1 MISCAI
7 LERSGKWRPL
17 VLAAGLLLAFAPLIP
32 LAWTLAETSGLSGVF
47 DAGFRAAILR
57 SLMVGSVV
65 AVIAAIAGIP
75 TGVIAALY
83 DFPLRR
89 LWLAF
94 LLLPL
99 LVPSFLWAIG
109 LSMLRRAVRLPPDTV
124 LSGFGGTV
132 ITFSALA
139 VPLVIFVSFAAACAI
154 SVSQTD
160 AARLAGGEVH
170 LFACVTKSILP
181 IGVSAA
187 ALAGVLTLSDPGPGQ
202 ILGFPGAA
210 AEILTS
216 FAARYDLGQATA
228 QCLILAGIVLLLALP
243 LAILI
248 APKLATGL
256 LARDVTPARLRQ
268 TDLIN
273 WLAPLWCCLLFAV
286 TTALP
291 LAGFVGPVLREAPWR
306 RALEEVHR
314 TLGNTF
320 AYALLAAVIATIVG
334 FALAV
339 AAGRDNKLRAILLA
353 SLTIIFALP
362 PALGALGFIHAANVS
377 PAEFDPLLHS
387 RFTVGLDLALRAL
400 PVGAIFGMRAVGTAS
415 PSWAEAAAVHGVRL
429 TTYVRKVLWPWV
441 LPAMMVSALLTA
453 LLVTADVTTV
463 LLLHPPGETSLPLA
477 IFTVMA
483 NAPEPLVGALCLFYV
498 GGAAGILILG
508 LMIFHFGGRRDRS

>member
-1 MISCAI
+1 
-7 LERSGKWRPL
+7 LLPL
-17 VLAAGLLLAFAPLIP
+17 LG
-32 LAWTLAETSGLSGVF
+32 TLAETSGLSGVF

-57 SLMVGSVV
+57 SLMVASLV
-65 AVIAAIAGIP
+65 AIIAAITGIP

-139 VPLVIFVSFAAACAI
+139 VPLVIFVSFAAARAI
-154 SVSQTD
+154 SASQTD

-170 LFACVTKSILP
+170 LFTCVTKSILP
-181 IGVSAA
+181 IGVAAA
-187 ALAGVLTLSDPGPGQ
+187 ALAGVLTLSDPGAGQ
-202 ILGFPGAA
+202 ILGFSGAA

-256 LARDVTPARLRQ
+256 LARDVTPARLRH

-273 WLAPLWCCLLFAV
+273 
-286 TTALP
+286 
-291 LAGFVGPVLREAPWR
+291 
-306 RALEEVHR
+306 
-314 TLGNTF
+314 
-320 AYALLAAVIATIVG
+320 
-334 FALAV
+334 
-339 AAGRDNKLRAILLA
+339 
-353 SLTIIFALP
+353 
-362 PALGALGFIHAANVS
+362 
-377 PAEFDPLLHS
+377 
-387 RFTVGLDLALRAL
+387 
-400 PVGAIFGMRAVGTAS
+400 
-415 PSWAEAAAVHGVRL
+415 
-429 TTYVRKVLWPWV
+429 
-441 LPAMMVSALLTA
+441 
-453 LLVTADVTTV
+453 
-463 LLLHPPGETSLPLA
+463 
-477 IFTVMA
+477 
-483 NAPEPLVGALCLFYV
+483 
-498 GGAAGILILG
+498 
-508 LMIFHFGGRRDRS
+508 